1 MRPYH
6 QTATQT
12 FYHGDVLTVL
22 QTMPAD
28 SVHCCVTSP
37 PYWALRDYR
46 VTAMQI
52 DKTDRNDARGTRTG
66 TSCTMTAPA
75 TSTTTGW
82 ASTGWASTCTHDA
95 EPEQGTVL
103 DPFLGSGTTAWVAT
117 RLGRKA
123 IGIDLNAEY
132 LDLAVERNR
141 QQGLL

>member
-1 MRPYH
+1 
-6 QTATQT
+6 
-12 FYHGDVLTVL
+12 
-22 QTMPAD
+22 
-28 SVHCCVTSP
+28 
-37 PYWALRDYR
+37 
-46 VTAMQI
+46 MQI
-52 DKTDRNDARGTRTG
+52 DKTDRNGARGTRTG
-66 TSCTMTAPA
+66 TSGTMTAPA

-82 ASTGWASTCTHDA
+82 APTCTHEA
-95 EPEQGTVL
+95 EPEPGTVL